1 MTGRHE
7 LRLLWRD
14 SAALVVWLMWC
25 AALLY
30 ALATGWQV
38 AERTRADVQAFEAA
52 AQARIQAQQAKVAEA
67 EGTGTVTDRFA
78 GFPSTI
84 RAPAVLPVSP
94 VAFLSVGEMDLQP
107 HTATVS
113 LFTPA
118 GAAAKGQELQSPV
131 TLATGRF
138 DLSYVVVVLMPLV
151 LLALCHN
158 QLAEDREQR
167 RLPMLAA
174 QGGLHRL
181 LWRRLALR
189 GAVVVLPL
197 IIFSGAAA
205 VWQGGGLTAVPAWAA
220 WVAPALAWGLFWL
233 ALCGLVGRRAAHG
246 GTAAAMLVSV
256 WLLLVLLLPAAL
268 GALVQTVAPVPSPLL
283 AATALRTA
291 EVQAERDRERILG
304 RYISDHPEMKVSTAQ
319 DDVAWTRSYYAQM
332 QFVERALQ
340 PLRDE
345 ARAAAQAHASLRAA
359 LAWVSPAQMVEQ
371 ALQRAAGTDAG
382 RYEAFSVQRARF
394 KQDWDAPLVAP
405 LLAGQTLTVADLDS
419 LPSFTFREAQDSG
432 SWWATAYL
440 ITLFAVLLGALWR
453 LERMRPLTPVA
464 RTA

>member
-14 SAALVVWLMWC
+14 RAALVVWLMWC

-52 AQARIQAQQAKVAEA
+52 ALARIEAQQGNVAEA
-67 EGTGTVTDRFA
+67 ERTGTVTDRFA

-94 VAFLSVGEMDLQP
+94 LAFLSVGEMDVQP

-138 DLSYVVVVLMPLV
+138 DLGYVVVVLMPLV

-197 IIFSGAAA
+197 IVCSGAAA
-205 VWQGGGLTAVPAWAA
+205 VWQGGLTAMPAWLA
-220 WVAPALAWGLFWL
+220 WLAPAMAWGLFWL

-246 GTAAAMLVSV
+246 GSAAAMLVSG

-268 GALVQTVAPVPSPLL
+268 GALVQTVAPPPSPLM
-283 AATALRTA
+283 AATALRSA

-304 RYISDHPEMKVSTAQ
+304 RYISDHPELKVSTAQ

-340 PLRDE
+340 PLRDR
-345 ARAAAQAHASLRAA
+345 ARADAQTHASLRAA
-359 LAWVSPAQMVEQ
+359 LAWASPAQMVEQ

-382 RYEAFSVQRARF
+382 RYGAFAVQRAEF
-394 KQDWDAPLVAP
+394 KRAWDAPLVGP
-405 LLAGQTLTVADLDS
+405 LLAGRTLTAAGFGS
-419 LPSFTFREAQDSG
+419 LPRFAFSEAQG
-432 SWWATAYL
+432 PGAWGATAHL
-440 ITLFAVLLGALWR
+440 FTLAVVFLGALWR
-453 LERMRPLTPVA
+453 LERARPLTPVA
-464 RTA
+464 HAA

>member
-1 MTGRHE
+1 VGGAG
-7 LRLLWRD
+7 RLLWRD
-14 SAALVVWLMWC
+14 LAALVVWLMWC
-25 AALLY
+25 AALMY

-38 AERTRADVQAFEAA
+38 AESTRADVQAFEAA

-67 EGTGTVTDRFA
+67 ERTGTVTDRFA

-138 DLSYVVVVLMPLV
+138 DLGYVVVVLMPLV

-174 QGGLHRL
+174 QGSLHRV

-189 GAVVVLPL
+189 GAVVALPL
-197 IIFSGAAA
+197 VVFSGAAA
-205 VWQGGGLTAVPAWAA
+205 VWQGGGLTALPAWAA

-246 GTAAAMLVSV
+246 GTAAAMLVSG

-268 GALVQTVAPVPSPLL
+268 GALVQTVAPPPSPLL

-340 PLRDE
+340 PLRD
-345 ARAAAQAHASLRAA
+345 RAAAEAQTHAWLRAA
-359 LAWVSPAQMVEQ
+359 LAWASPAQVVEQ

-382 RYEAFSVQRARF
+382 RYEAFTVQRTRF
-394 KQDWDAPLVAP
+394 KHAWDVPLVAP
-405 LLAGQTLTVADLDS
+405 LLAGRTLTAAGFES
-419 LPSFTFREAQDSG
+419 LPRFAFREAPG
-432 SWWATAYL
+432 PGAWWAASY
-440 ITLFAVLLGALWR
+440 LFALAAAFLGALWR
-453 LERMRPLTPVA
+453 LERARPLTPVA
-464 RTA
+464 HAA